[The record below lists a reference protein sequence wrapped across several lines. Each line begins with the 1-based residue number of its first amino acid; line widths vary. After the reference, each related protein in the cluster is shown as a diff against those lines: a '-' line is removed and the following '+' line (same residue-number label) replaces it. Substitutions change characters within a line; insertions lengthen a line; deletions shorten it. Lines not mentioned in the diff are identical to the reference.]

1 MFPDYFVPASFPP
14 SREFIANYAFKIYI
28 YIFFKKKPHLFNL
41 EVISKT
47 QGSLQA
53 IVCRFQYGPL
63 LAQYLGLVVIPK
75 TPAFFM
81 PLA

>member
-1 MFPDYFVPASFPP
+1 MHL
-14 SREFIANYAFKIYI
+14 KYI
-28 YIFFKKKPHLFNL
+28 YLKKKKKKKKKKKPCLFDL

-47 QGSLQA
+47 QGSLQP